1 MRKVLTA
8 LVAAAI
14 FAGAA
19 VATSG
24 TAEARWR
31 GGWRW
36 DVGGFAAGAT
46 VGSALAAPYY
56 YPYAYGYYSPHG
68 YGYYA
73 YYGWLPHPVCVWRR
87 LWDGY
92 AWIRACV

>member
-24 TAEARWR
+24 TTE
-31 GGWRW
+31 
-36 DVGGFAAGAT
+36 
-46 VGSALAAPYY
+46 AAPYY

-73 YYGWLPHPVCVWRR
+73 YYGWPPHPSCVWRR
-87 LWDGY
+87 LWNGY

>member
-24 TAEARWR
+24 TAEA
-31 GGWRW
+31 
-36 DVGGFAAGAT
+36 
-46 VGSALAAPYY
+46 APYY

-73 YYGWLPHPVCVWRR
+73 YYGWPPHPSCVWRR
-87 LWDGY
+87 LWNGH
-92 AWIRACV
+92 AWIRTCV